1 MILQAMI
8 SQITAISHDQSE
20 QIRNPKA
27 QRSANKAQLAAKN
40 PAQTA
45 GLKQQG
51 SAPQQQR
58 LINGNKAVSGFNQR
72 LGG

>member
-8 SQITAISHDQSE
+8 SQITAVSHDQSE

-45 GLKQQG
+45 GLKQ
-51 SAPQQQR
+51 
-58 LINGNKAVSGFNQR
+58 
-72 LGG
+72 